1 MCYIDSEPSSSEI
14 FSRLNQQNVFQ
25 KNGFKCTLVK
35 QLIAMVSFESKP
47 LVFLAQLM
55 YIVTAIKEY
64 EDTYIF
70 IYKTGTYFVIIF
82 KWAFWSIAQGS
93 KI

>member
-1 MCYIDSEPSSSEI
+1 
-14 FSRLNQQNVFQ
+14 
-25 KNGFKCTLVK
+25 
-35 QLIAMVSFESKP
+35 MVSFKSKP
-47 LVFLAQLM
+47 LVFLAKLM

>member
-1 MCYIDSEPSSSEI
+1 MHSGEAINC
-14 FSRLNQQNVFQ
+14 
-25 KNGFKCTLVK
+25 NGF
-35 QLIAMVSFESKP
+35 FESKP

-82 KWAFWSIAQGS
+82 KWAF
-93 KI
+93 

>member
-1 MCYIDSEPSSSEI
+1 MCCSDSEPSSSEI
-14 FSRLNQQNVFQ
+14 FSRLNQQNLFQ
-25 KNGFKCTLVK
+25 KNGFECSLVK

-47 LVFLAQLM
+47 LVFLAKLM

-70 IYKTGTYFVIIF
+70 RYIR
-82 KWAFWSIAQGS
+82 QGH
-93 KI
+93 IL

>member
-1 MCYIDSEPSSSEI
+1 MCTTACVTSTPNLALQKFFQD
-14 FSRLNQQNVFQ
+14 QQNVFQ

-82 KWAFWSIAQGS
+82 KWAF
-93 KI
+93 